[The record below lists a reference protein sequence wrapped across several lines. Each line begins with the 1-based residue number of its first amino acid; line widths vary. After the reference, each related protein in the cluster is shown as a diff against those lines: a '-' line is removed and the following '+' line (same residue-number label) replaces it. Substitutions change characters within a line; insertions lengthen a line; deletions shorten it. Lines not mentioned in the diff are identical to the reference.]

1 MTSVFHP
8 ASVDQI
14 EFGEIQMARLVV
26 TVFGG
31 SGFVGRSVVQK
42 LAAQGWVVRV
52 AVTDP
57 VAAEFLMMD
66 GAVGQIVP
74 LRIDIRH
81 PASVQAALIGADAA
95 INAVGI
101 LNEGGGRT
109 FQSIHVDGA
118 ANIAKAC
125 VDNGVK
131 SLVQISALGASK
143 ESPSS
148 YARSKADGEAA
159 VLAAFPA
166 AIILRPS
173 LIFGI
178 DDDFFNRFA
187 ALSRVLPVLPVF
199 TRDGLKLTCQ
209 DNKPH
214 LDLYGSGGPVFQP
227 VWVGDVA
234 DAVVKVLADPACGG
248 KTYELG
254 GAQRYSFKELLELIL
269 SQTNRCRF
277 LAPLPLGLAKLIA
290 PLLQVLPGKPLTS
303 DQVRLME
310 SDNVVRGGKPGLAEL
325 GLTPKSLMDVIPA
338 YLDRY
343 RRRPS

>member
-1 MTSVFHP
+1 MT
-8 ASVDQI
+8 
-14 EFGEIQMARLVV
+14 RRVV

-31 SGFVGRSVVQK
+31 SGFIGRTVVQK
-42 LAAQGWVVRV
+42 LAAQGWIVRV

-57 VAAEFLMMD
+57 VSAEFLMTE
-66 GAVGQIVP
+66 GGVGQIVP

-81 PASVQAALIGADAA
+81 PKSVAAALVGADAA
-95 INAVGI
+95 VNAVGI
-101 LNEGGGRT
+101 LTEGSSGA
-109 FQSIHVDGA
+109 FQAIHIDGS

-125 VDNGVK
+125 AAAGVK

-143 ESPSS
+143 DSTSS
-148 YARSKADGEAA
+148 YARSKAEGETA
-159 VLAAFPA
+159 VLAAFPSA
-166 AIILRPS
+166 VILRPS
-173 LIFGI
+173 LVFGM

-187 ALSRVLPVLPVF
+187 AMTLVLPILPVF
-199 TRDGLKLTCQ
+199 TRDGPKITFNDGVL
-209 DNKPH
+209 NV
-214 LDLYGSGGPVFQP
+214 DLFGSGGPVFQP

-234 DAVVKVLADPACGG
+234 DAVVRTLGDSACAG

-269 SQTNRCRF
+269 KETHRCS
-277 LAPLPLGLAKLIA
+277 LLVPMPMWVAKLIA
-290 PLLQVLPGKPLTS
+290 PVLKLLPGTPLTP

-310 SDNVVRGGKPGLAEL
+310 TDNVVRGGKPGLAEL
-325 GLTPKSLMDVIPA
+325 GITPATLTDVVPA